1 MHIGAPP
8 VAFKSFC
15 NLLLSIPEVFR
26 RTTIHREHSSMNSKR
41 HFAAPSLKPAALAV
55 AATLLSL
62 HAAAQTAPAAPTAT
76 APVKAEKIEVTG
88 SSIKRI
94 EGESALPVQIITRED
109 IDKSGSTTAAELL
122 TKISASAAALTDG
135 AHFSDIAGQ
144 RGFNGANLRGI
155 GVASTLVLL
164 NGRRMANFASPGGAS
179 GVDLNA
185 IPAAAIDRVEV
196 LKDGASAVYGTDAIS
211 GVINF
216 ITRREYNGA
225 DVSFYASAT
234 KDGGAGKKIAT
245 ISGGF
250 GNINKDRFN
259 IFGVLDIQ
267 ENDALRS
274 TQRKGIGRSFD
285 PSINLDVASSNTY
298 PANFRRL
305 TASGGATGSRFNPSA
320 PTCNP
325 PATLF
330 SPLSFVGTRACYYD
344 YMQDTEIFPASNR
357 KNILVRGQYAWS
369 DDHTLFA
376 ELTHSTTDTNY
387 RISPLTVTN
396 LNYPANGR
404 YYPTA
409 TATAAGTTGALRL
422 NWRLTE
428 AGGRTNDVEAISERA
443 LIGAKGVFAGW
454 DYDAAFNYSTSEV
467 NDRYVDGYVL
477 NTAFNNAVATGNINP
492 FGPSDAAGIALLN
505 STKVSDNARASRG
518 TTKSLDIKGSR
529 PLFSMAGGD
538 AALAIGLESRRE
550 NMGFTPSA
558 LLAAGE
564 IRSEG
569 TATAFSGSRTVNAAF
584 AEVVLPFTKSLE
596 VQLALRH
603 DRYNDVGSTTN
614 PKIGLR
620 WTPLKSTL
628 FRASYG
634 TGFRAPSLA
643 DLYSPTRI
651 GQTNGIYNDPLGCIR
666 VGTIDNTRNPDY
678 CGLQPDKLRGG
689 TKSLK
694 PEESKQYSL
703 GFVFEPMRAISTS
716 LDYWKIEK
724 TQTIASPEGVYFSD
738 AVFYAP
744 FITRAAA
751 DPALPGIPGR
761 ITQIDSRLRN
771 LGTLK
776 TSGVDVGVDLR
787 LPATAYG
794 KFGVSINGTYVK
806 EYKVQ
811 DGPGRPFVDGVG
823 RFANDQ
829 VVQRWRHTATF
840 NYDLG
845 AFGATLQ
852 QTFYQGY
859 RDQNLNADGSIRN
872 VAAYKLWD
880 LALSYSGVKNLR
892 LRAGVKNLLD
902 TKPPVSNQIYSFIAG
917 YDPNYADPR
926 GRAFYGSLA
935 YSFK

>member
-1 MHIGAPP
+1 MKQPQWI
-8 VAFKSFC
+8 
-15 NLLLSIPEVFR
+15 
-26 RTTIHREHSSMNSKR
+26 
-41 HFAAPSLKPAALAV
+41 LKPGVVAV
-55 AATLLSL
+55 AAALF
-62 HAAAQTAPAAPTAT
+62 AAGAHAQTTTTAPTPAPAPAPQ
-76 APVKAEKIEVTG
+76 VKAEKIEVTG

-94 EGESALPVQIITRED
+94 EGESALPVQVITRDD

-122 TKISASAAALTDG
+122 TKISASTAALTDG
-135 AHFSDIAGQ
+135 ASFSDIAGQ

-155 GVASTLVLL
+155 GVSSTLILL

-185 IPAAAIDRVEV
+185 IPAAAIERVEI

-216 ITRREYNGA
+216 ITRRDYQGA
-225 DVSFYASAT
+225 DISGYAYAT
-234 KDGGAGKKIAT
+234 KDGGAGKRIFT
-245 ISGGF
+245 VSGGV
-250 GNINKDRFN
+250 GDLTRDRYN
-259 IFGVLDIQ
+259 VFGVVDFQ
-267 ENDALRS
+267 ENETLRS
-274 TQRKGIGRSFD
+274 IQRKGLGNSYI
-285 PSINLDVASSNTY
+285 PEINLDVGSSNTN

-305 TASGGATGSRFNPSA
+305 NASGSPTGSRFNPSV
-320 PTCNP
+320 PQCNP
-325 PATLF
+325 PATIY
-330 SPLSFVGTRACYYD
+330 SPGSFVGSRACFYD
-344 YMQDTEIFPASNR
+344 YMQDTEIFPASQR
-357 KNILVRGQYAWS
+357 KSALVRGQFALS
-369 DDHTLFA
+369 ADHTLFG
-376 ELTHSTTDTNY
+376 ELTHSQTDTTY

-396 LNYPANGR
+396 LNYIATGR

-409 TATAAGTTGALRL
+409 TAAAAGTTGALRL
-422 NWRLTE
+422 NWRLSD
-428 AGGRTNDVEAISERA
+428 AGGRTNDVESISQRA
-443 LIGAKGVFAGW
+443 VIGSKGVFVGW
-454 DYDAAFNYSTSEV
+454 DYDTAFNYSTSEV
-467 NDRYVDGYVL
+467 NDQYVDGYVL
-477 NTAFNNAVATGNINP
+477 NTAFNNAFATGNINP
-492 FGPSDAAGIALLN
+492 FGPQDSVGNGQALIN
-505 STKVSDNARASRG
+505 ATKIKDNARASKG
-518 TTKSLDIKGSR
+518 TTKSFDLKGSR
-529 PLFSMAGGD
+529 PVFSLSGGD
-538 AALAIGLESRRE
+538 AMLALGLEARRE
-550 NMGFTPSA
+550 SFGFTPSA

-569 TATAFSGSRTVNAAF
+569 TAVAFGGGRTVNAGF
-584 AEVVLPFTKSLE
+584 AELVLPFTKSIE

-620 WTPLKSTL
+620 WNPMKDLL
-628 FRASYG
+628 VRGSYG

-643 DLYSPTRI
+643 NLYTPTTI

-666 VGTIDNTRNPDY
+666 TSTINNTTNPDY

-689 TKSLK
+689 SRNLK

-703 GFVFEPMRAISTS
+703 GLVFEPGRMISTS

-724 TQTIASPEGVYFSD
+724 TETIASPEGVYFAD
-738 AVFYAP
+738 PVFYAP

-751 DPALPGIPGR
+751 DPTLPGIPGR

-776 TSGVDVGVDLR
+776 TSGFDVGFDLR
-787 LPATAYG
+787 LPATSFG
-794 KFGVSINGTYVK
+794 KFGLTVNGTYVL

-829 VVQRWRHTATF
+829 VVQRWRHTASF

-852 QTFYQGY
+852 QTYYRGY
-859 RDQNLNADGSIRN
+859 RDQNTNPDGSIRR
-872 VAAYKLWD
+872 VEDYVLWD
-880 LALSYSGVKNLR
+880 LSTSYRGIKNLTM
-892 LRAGVKNLLD
+892 RAGVKNLFNE
-902 TKPPVSNQIYSFIAG
+902 KPPRSNQIYSFLAG
-917 YDPNYADPR
+917 YDPNYTDPR
-926 GRAFYGSLA
+926 GRGFYASLA